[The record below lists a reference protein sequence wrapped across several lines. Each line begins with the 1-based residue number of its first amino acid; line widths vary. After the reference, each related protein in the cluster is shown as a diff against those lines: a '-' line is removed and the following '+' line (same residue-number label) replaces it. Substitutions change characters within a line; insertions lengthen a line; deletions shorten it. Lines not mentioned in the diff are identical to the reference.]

1 MVHEFDVMEASLPTA
16 YRRDGWVLDLLGAA
30 ELLDDAQRAAAWD
43 AAAQMFLD
51 SMTWL
56 LGT

>member
-30 ELLDDAQRAAAWD
+30 ERPAA
-43 AAAQMFLD
+43 
-51 SMTWL
+51 
-56 LGT
+56 